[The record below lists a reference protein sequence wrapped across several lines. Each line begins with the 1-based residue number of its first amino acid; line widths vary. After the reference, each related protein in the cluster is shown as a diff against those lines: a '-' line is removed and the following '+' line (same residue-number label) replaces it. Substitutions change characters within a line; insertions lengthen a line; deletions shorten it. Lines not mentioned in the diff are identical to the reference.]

1 MVTEPE
7 PEFQPRGSSA
17 VRALSTWL
25 VGPGSH
31 TLLLWHMYWS
41 TGCSLPQRNLKSTHF
56 LLAVNVVAVNRKRT
70 LCTYP
75 RLKTGYGRLFLVLA
89 HGFLQLHS
97 HVQMLM
103 SIKQYNTR
111 LSARLSERRWRY
123 FVHSVII
130 VQALHRD
137 WRRSVVRDNP
147 SHPALQVCGHI
158 NHQAQLLA
166 LPSRPHLPPP
176 QDG

>member
-111 LSARLSERRWRY
+111 LSARLSEGRWRY